1 METTAEKNTTG
12 HNEVQGR
19 GESIPNGYMYII
31 VPISMTQG
39 TGVKEEE
46 SRKTARTRI

>member
-1 METTAEKNTTG
+1 METIAEKSTIG
-12 HNEVQGR
+12 HNEIQGC

-31 VPISMTQG
+31 APISMAQG

-46 SRKTARTRI
+46 SRKTARARI

>member
-1 METTAEKNTTG
+1 MDTIAEKSCY
-12 HNEVQGR
+12 EIQGR

-46 SRKTARTRI
+46 SRKTART